1 MKTFLKSLFLIG
13 FAFLTG
19 CKDRPQVTMIGD
31 YVSSKEPIPNV
42 VTTLRVTSDAIET
55 RSEAPSGSVVM
66 TSPYKVIRVS
76 SNTVT
81 VELGQP
87 DQPKRN
93 MDIQVQNDSL
103 LFSDEFFVGG
113 KTWQRK

>member
-13 FAFLTG
+13 FAFCSG
-19 CKDRPQVTMIGD
+19 CKERPQATMIGD
-31 YVSSKEPIPNV
+31 YVSTGEPIPNV
-42 VTTLRVTSDAIET
+42 VTTLRVTSDTIEA
-55 RSEAPSGSVVM
+55 SSGGTSGTYVM
-66 TSPYKVIRVS
+66 TAPYKVIRVG

-113 KTWQRK
+113 KTWKRK